1 MHLLMGASAPTKQMR
16 ISRCFFLLRQLFQF
30 PHIGKFVHDLL
41 EAAACDGADGCSD
54 CALDQRQSARISF
67 RSGMASSTISAV
79 MTADP
84 ISMSTITPSSE

>member
-54 CALDQRQSARISF
+54 CALDQR
-67 RSGMASSTISAV
+67 AV
-79 MTADP
+79 GQNKLPLRLGLEHHYRRLDGGPHIHEHDHTVV
-84 ISMSTITPSSE
+84 